1 MSGRVARFLGVCR
14 VQPIAV
20 EQAEAFD
27 GLILFAWLL
36 FGEQRGHVLV
46 CYHLWRRGRIQV
58 LHRVVLLARQAS
70 LESLTMK
77 KNPYTL
83 KMLDTSSR
91 MLSAAQKEQIREVVT
106 SNAAGCRIVLWN

>member
-58 LHRVVLLARQAS
+58 LHRVVLLARQVDIVDGVLARS
-70 LESLTMK
+70 LDLVGDVLVDHLLGARADLIEEVYVARELLM
-77 KNPYTL
+77 
-83 KMLDTSSR
+83 SSC
-91 MLSAAQKEQIREVVT
+91 V
-106 SNAAGCRIVLWN
+106 